1 MKELKNSMNKQLV
14 FYADIVDYKPPT
26 ITNGLSQRPDIVIAD
41 INRLYV
47 IELTL
52 GLEKPIMLNAERKKK
67 L

>member
-26 ITNGLSQRPDIVIAD
+26 ITNVLSQRPDIVIAD